1 MVSLQDSS
9 ARTNED
15 DAVSSNPDHSLP
27 ECIAHQTDP
36 NINDSSD
43 LSSPNVRENSV
54 PAKKSGVCSIL

>member
-27 ECIAHQTDP
+27 ECIAHQTEP
-36 NINDSSD
+36 INDSSD
-43 LSSPNVRENSV
+43 LLSPNVRENSL
-54 PAKKSGVCSIL
+54 PTKKSVVCSIL